1 MRYIRISKNRDKQRA
16 GCKVVTW
23 AENAH
28 FFSKFVLLY
37 VLRNSLMYEKKR
49 WPWPGLCGP
58 DVETRRRWRRDIDVT
73 VMKLG

>member
-37 VLRNSLMYEKKR
+37 VLRNSLMYEKK
-49 WPWPGLCGP
+49 
-58 DVETRRRWRRDIDVT
+58 
-73 VMKLG
+73 